1 MTKDAIINDIEKH
14 LSDSV
19 KQYYRDFYVGITND
33 VNRRLF
39 TDHNVDKDNDW
50 WIYCKADSEEIAR
63 DVEKYYLELGMKGD
77 TGCGSPKN
85 LIQPSNCWASPLLS
99 RRLNSRPCQ
108 ERMLP

>member
-19 KQYYRDFYVGITND
+19 KEYYRDFYVGITND

-50 WIYCKADSEEIAR
+50 WIYCKADSEDIAR

-77 TGCGSPKN
+77 TGGGNPDNPPFFVYSYE
-85 LIQPSNCWASPLLS
+85 ISNHSK
-99 RRLNSRPCQ
+99 Q
-108 ERMLP
+108 

>member
-19 KQYYRDFYVGITND
+19 KEYYRDFYVGITND

-77 TGCGSPKN
+77 TGGGNPEKPPFFVYSYEISDHSK
-85 LIQPSNCWASPLLS
+85 QD
-99 RRLNSRPCQ
+99 RLR
-108 ERMLP
+108 LA